1 MTESI
6 VQTQSFGQTF
16 FDQPQD
22 AQCKQVVTHGIYLVC
37 ADTGEV
43 IDYDYDKYYI
53 NNSEGIDDASS
64 RLNIVD
70 KVYSHYRHVNPFL
83 PYGGIGTIPVSYDRS
98 LKVYSFA
105 FRVYLLISDSARKA
119 VFKRIAQKILSR
131 KIQNKIYI
139 LGAFAIHY
147 CNVDQDLI
155 IQLIGNFTD
164 EDEDTIRRKLSD
176 AVFELSYVL
185 KEELDLT
192 KEDMQSL
199 LKTKMQTLKQYA
211 YELLNKYGYVN
222 LLDKLLKLYNPT
234 LIKVAVI
241 LLLLKDGRREEAIQL
256 YKTLPDQIFW
266 LRRFIVDYE
275 ISGQRFVKKLKHYRL
290 RTLLFNPSS
299 RIFGI
304 KIIT

>member
-6 VQTQSFGQTF
+6 VQTQLGDTFF
-16 FDQPQD
+16 FDQTQD

-37 ADTGEV
+37 ADSGEV

-53 NNSEGIDDASS
+53 SNSEGIDDASS

-83 PYGGIGTIPVSYDRS
+83 PYGGVSTIPVSYDRS
-98 LKVYSFA
+98 LKVYAFA
-105 FRVYLLISDSARKA
+105 FRVYLLISDSTRKA
-119 VFKRIAQKILSR
+119 VFKRIAQKILNR
-131 KIQNKIYI
+131 KIQNKMYI
-139 LGAFAIHY
+139 LGAFAIYY

-164 EDEDTIRRKLSD
+164 DDEDTIRRELSD

-185 KEELDLT
+185 KEGLDLT
-192 KEDMQSL
+192 KGDTQSL

-266 LRRFIVDYE
+266 LRRFIIDYE
-275 ISGQRFVKKLKHYRL
+275 INGQRFVKKLKHYRL

-299 RIFGI
+299 RIFSI
-304 KIIT
+304 KIIP

>member
-43 IDYDYDKYYI
+43 LDYDYDKYYVS
-53 NNSEGIDDASS
+53 NLEGIDDSLS
-64 RLNIVD
+64 KLNIVD
-70 KVYSHYRHVNPFL
+70 KVFTHYRKVNPFL
-83 PYGGIGTIPVSYDRS
+83 PYGGVSTIPASYDRS

-105 FRVYLLISDSARKA
+105 FRVYLLISDSTRKA
-119 VFKRIAQKILSR
+119 VFKRIAQKILNR

-139 LGAFAIHY
+139 LGAFAIYY

-176 AVFELSYVL
+176 AMFELSYVL

-199 LKTKMQTLKQYA
+199 LNTKMQTLKQYA
-211 YELLNKYGYVN
+211 YELLRKYGYVN

-266 LRRFIVDYE
+266 LRRIVVDYE
-275 ISGQRFVKKLKHYRL
+275 INGQRFVKKLRHYRL
-290 RTLLFNPSS
+290 RALLFNPSS
-299 RIFGI
+299 RIFSI
-304 KIIT
+304 KIIP